1 MPGYGGID
9 PSGRHAKSSL
19 KNTYLKKK
27 SRIPYNFHLIS
38 TVEYCQF
45 QGISNFAA
53 MKLKINE
60 ISIEELLNKRVI
72 DMTGQELVD
81 LIGSAVQQATL
92 RSDTSEP
99 KEKKLLHGKKE
110 IASALSV
117 STSTISRWLDNGTIH
132 APAVIRA
139 DRVLLF
145 DYDLVIEQIQASEGL
160 RWKGKEKGN
169 NTIQANRRSA

>member
-1 MPGYGGID
+1 
-9 PSGRHAKSSL
+9 
-19 KNTYLKKK
+19 
-27 SRIPYNFHLIS
+27 
-38 TVEYCQF
+38 
-45 QGISNFAA
+45 
-53 MKLKINE
+53 MKLKISE
-60 ISIEELLNKRVI
+60 ISIEELLSKRVI

-81 LIGSAVQQATL
+81 LISSAVQQATL
-92 RSDTSEP
+92 RSDMSEP

-145 DYDLVIEQIQASEGL
+145 DYDLVVEQIQASEGL
-160 RWKGKEKGN
+160 RWKG
-169 NTIQANRRSA
+169 R

>member
-1 MPGYGGID
+1 MWVERRFCTFAHMD
-9 PSGRHAKSSL
+9 
-19 KNTYLKKK
+19 
-27 SRIPYNFHLIS
+27 LI
-38 TVEYCQF
+38 
-45 QGISNFAA
+45 
-53 MKLKINE
+53 INE
-60 ISIEELLNKRVI
+60 LSIKELLSKRVI

-92 RSDTSEP
+92 RSDMPEP
-99 KEKKLLHGKKE
+99 KEKRLLHGKKE

-160 RWKGKEKGN
+160 RWKGKEKDSSK
-169 NTIQANRRSA
+169 SASRYSGLSA